1 LVDLSLSTKK
11 FKIQKNNIRIEETDV
26 PPAFDQSIEDIGQIK
41 NQESQNQTA
50 SINFSSREDF
60 QTIIDQMV
68 DGGYCY
74 LDELV
79 NNEHLSKLT
88 CQLAELH

>member
-1 LVDLSLSTKK
+1 
-11 FKIQKNNIRIEETDV
+11 V
-26 PPAFDQSIEDIGQIK
+26 PPAFDQSIEDIRQIK

-68 DGGYCY
+68 GTS
-74 LDELV
+74 V
-79 NNEHLSKLT
+79 SSKFDLLLMDAEFEVSAVEGTLLFLT
-88 CQLAELH
+88 GSLL